1 MNLNDEMKKCFKY
14 NTLNIILIN
23 KKINIILILQEKII
37 VVYIVL
43 NVLN

>member
-1 MNLNDEMKKCFKY
+1 MNPNDEMKKCFKC
-14 NTLNIILIN
+14 NTN
-23 KKINIILILQEKII
+23 KQINIILILQEKII